1 MSNQIHFGSLRPL
14 KTRLTELV
22 IELSEHGKGHLEDI
36 PHTADEYRLQV
47 EFGYSEPEIDGEML
61 TWHLRHRI
69 ALTTPEDK
77 AVPNNRYDRLS
88 IEVTSLFAVPASL
101 PSQFFDV
108 RLGQA
113 AMSMQNQMLR
123 SHLSFITNNFAGGDF
138 VLPPLNAGLAHLKE
152 IAEKLAEALLQVREA
167 GPPEASTNSS
177 N

>member
-69 ALTTPEDK
+69 ALTAPEDK
-77 AVPNNRYDRLS
+77 VVQNNRYDRLS

-101 PSQFFDV
+101 PS
-108 RLGQA
+108 
-113 AMSMQNQMLR
+113 
-123 SHLSFITNNFAGGDF
+123 
-138 VLPPLNAGLAHLKE
+138 
-152 IAEKLAEALLQVREA
+152 
-167 GPPEASTNSS
+167 
-177 N
+177 